1 MRYVKAHKETGLK
14 NLLRLFIIFLC
25 GRRDGGVEGRTV
37 AGRRKVRTV
46 EVHSHTELKD
56 AGDCEEYMGEMGR
69 ETSGALVGQL
79 EVPIMSW
86 SGAADCLALIIK

>member
-14 NLLRLFIIFLC
+14 KKLTEIIYYILC
-25 GRRDGGVEGRTV
+25 RRRDGGVWGRVV

-46 EVHSHTELKD
+46 EVRSRTELKY

-69 ETSGALVGQL
+69 EH
-79 EVPIMSW
+79 
-86 SGAADCLALIIK
+86 LAL